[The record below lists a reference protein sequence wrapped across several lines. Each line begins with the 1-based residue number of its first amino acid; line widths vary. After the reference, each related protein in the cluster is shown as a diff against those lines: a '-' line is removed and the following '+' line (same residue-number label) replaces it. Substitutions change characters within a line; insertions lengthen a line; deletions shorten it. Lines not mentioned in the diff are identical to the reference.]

1 MGKQAWKH
9 VHEGLGRVRERRAE
23 GGIISDSLSFG
34 SPKQDKVK
42 VPMAVIQVIV
52 EFPWEHFS
60 AHRPNIYKNALKKCG
75 FDHAS
80 LIQKTSLPPCF
91 AWNVPFHAV
100 LTVLEIMVLVLVSK

>member
-60 AHRPNIYKNALKKCG
+60 AHRPNIYKNALK
-75 FDHAS
+75 
-80 LIQKTSLPPCF
+80 
-91 AWNVPFHAV
+91 NAV
-100 LTVLEIMVLVLVSK
+100 LTMLRSYRKPPYLPVLLGMCHSMLC